1 MNEKA
6 NILIKHFV
14 EGQSIR
20 KIARESDFSKNTI
33 RKYIRDNEE
42 KIQNLD
48 KTKYRDEILT
58 LIESLVET
66 PEYDSSNRNKYKMNE
81 SIKKTLDRV

>member
-1 MNEKA
+1 LNEKA